1 MQVQLSVDALE
12 AGQASGLPVAI
23 FPQNPTQKLDKPQG
37 WAARSYG
44 SG

>member
-1 MQVQLSVDALE
+1 MLVQLSVDALE
-12 AGQASGLPVAI
+12 AGQVSGLPVAI

-37 WAARSYG
+37 WATQDYG